1 MATES
6 PVRVV
11 TDGSV
16 ALDPQAIS
24 RLHIG
29 VVPCQIMAGRQA
41 LTSNGATPLAQLGGQ
56 IKTGARIV
64 PPKHD
69 DFLQVY
75 RRLEQSQAVSI
86 HGAWEL
92 SGFVKSARLARN
104 LLPSR
109 NQVVLFEAPTIG
121 PGLSFLVEAAAGAAE
136 RGANQRAVQLMLER
150 IRDEGLRTIILA
162 RRAFDLLER
171 AGARDW
177 QRWLL
182 AEIPGVESLFV
193 VNPTTGR
200 LEFVAQ
206 GHKLG
211 ASLAQRAD
219 LFRGLAHPCDAAIV
233 HSGYERLARAL
244 TVQLPGL
251 LGGGQAK
258 AQPGGLDMAPY
269 VSGSYLA
276 IVIYPT
282 GQAAE
287 QIEKFAR
294 RMVRVFAK

>member
-1 MATES
+1 MASES

-24 RLHIG
+24 RFHIG
-29 VVPCQIMAGRQA
+29 VVPCQIIVGRQA
-41 LTSNGATPLAQLGGQ
+41 LTSNGATPLAQLSRQ
-56 IKTGARIV
+56 IKMGAKIV

-69 DFLQVY
+69 AFLQEY
-75 RRLEQSQAVSI
+75 RRLQQSQAVSI

-92 SGFVKSARLARN
+92 AGFVKAARLARN

-109 NQVVLFEAPTIG
+109 SQVVLFEAPTIG

-150 IRDEGLRTIILA
+150 IRDEGLRTVILA
-162 RRAFDLLER
+162 RRAFELLDR
-171 AGARDW
+171 AGAHDW

-182 AEIPGVESLFV
+182 AGVPGIETLVAAD
-193 VNPTTGR
+193 PATGR
-200 LEFVAQ
+200 LQFVAQ
-206 GHKLG
+206 GPKLG
-211 ASLAQRAD
+211 TSLAQRTD
-219 LFRGLAHPCDAAIV
+219 LFRGLAHPCNAAIV
-233 HSGYERLARAL
+233 HSGYERLAQAL

-251 LGGGQAK
+251 LSGGQVK